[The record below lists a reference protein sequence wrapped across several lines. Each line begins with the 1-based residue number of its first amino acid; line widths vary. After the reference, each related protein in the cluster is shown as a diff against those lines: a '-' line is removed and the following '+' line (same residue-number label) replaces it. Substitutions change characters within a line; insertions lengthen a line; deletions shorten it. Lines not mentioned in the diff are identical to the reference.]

1 MKYLLLL
8 ISLVLLP
15 AISLAEEVSHQYNQ
29 ATQFYRDGEYSKA
42 IAIYEN
48 IIKNGYEHSD
58 LYYNLANANFKLDN
72 LPASILYYERA
83 KRLSPNDDD
92 INYNL
97 KIANLK
103 VVDKIEPLPRLFI
116 FEWWQALSGLASSTS
131 WTVFS
136 IIALWVGLFCIAVFR
151 ITSKSFVRRLS
162 FFSGTFLILFA
173 LVTFTFAIQQN
184 KIENSTS
191 EAIIF
196 SANVAIKSSPDE
208 SGTDLFILHEGVKV
222 EILDSVDKWK
232 NIRLADGKVGWI
244 PVDAI
249 EII

>member
-1 MKYLLLL
+1 MKQLLPLIFIILLPL
-8 ISLVLLP
+8 ISF
-15 AISLAEEVSHQYNQ
+15 ADEVDHQFNQ
-29 ATQFYRDGEYSKA
+29 ANQYYRDAEYSKA
-42 IAIYEN
+42 ITIYEN
-48 IIKNGYEHSD
+48 IIKNGYEHSV
-58 LYYNLANANFKLDN
+58 LYYNLANAKFKSDN
-72 LPASILYYERA
+72 LPAAILYYERA

-103 VVDKIEPLPRLFI
+103 VVDKIDPLPRLFI
-116 FEWWQALSGLASSTS
+116 FEWWQALSRLTSSTS
-131 WTVFS
+131 WSVFS
-136 IIALWVGLFCIAVFR
+136 IIALWVGFFFIAVFR
-151 ITSKSFVRRLS
+151 MTSRSFYRRMS

-173 LVTFTFAIQQN
+173 VITLVFAIQQN
-184 KIENSTS
+184 KIEQSTS

-222 EILDSVDKWK
+222 EILDNVDKWK
-232 NIRLADGKVGWI
+232 KIRIADGKIGWI
-244 PVDAI
+244 QSEAI

>member
-1 MKYLLLL
+1 MKHLLQIIL
-8 ISLVLLP
+8 IFILP
-15 AISLAEEVSHQYNQ
+15 VFSFADEVSHQYSQ
-29 ATQFYRDGEYSKA
+29 ATQFYRDGEYAKA

-48 IIKNGYEHSD
+48 ILKNGYEHSD

-103 VVDKIEPLPRLFI
+103 VVDKIEPLPRFFI
-116 FEWWQALSGLASSTS
+116 VEWWKALSGLASATS
-131 WTVFS
+131 WATFS
-136 IIALWVGLFCIAVFR
+136 IIGLWIGLSCIAVFR
-151 ITSKSFVRRLS
+151 ILGKSFYRRLS
-162 FFSGTFLILFA
+162 FFSGTFLIFFA
-173 LVTFTFAIQQN
+173 LVTLIFAIHQH
-184 KIENSTS
+184 KIEHSTS
-191 EAIIF
+191 MAIVF
-196 SANVAIKSSPDE
+196 SANVAVKSSPDD
-208 SGTDLFILHEGVKV
+208 SGTDLFILRDGVKV

-244 PVDAI
+244 PVEAI

>member
-1 MKYLLLL
+1 MRYLLSLILL
-8 ISLVLLP
+8 LLLP
-15 AISLAEEVSHQYNQ
+15 AILISDELSHQYNQ

-42 IAIYEN
+42 IAIYES
-48 IIKNGYEHSD
+48 ILRHGYEHSD
-58 LYYNLANANFKLDN
+58 LYYNLANAHFKLDN

-83 KRLSPNDDD
+83 KRLSPKDDD

-116 FEWWQALSGLASSTS
+116 VEWWQTLSGLTSSTTWS
-131 WTVFS
+131 VLCIVS
-136 IIALWVGLFCIAVFR
+136 LWVGLFCFAIFR
-151 ITSKSFVRRLS
+151 IARKSLVRRLS
-162 FFSGTFLILFA
+162 FFSGTFLTLFA
-173 LVTFTFAIQQN
+173 VVTLIFAFQQN
-184 KIENSTS
+184 KIEQSTS

-222 EILDSVDKWK
+222 EILDNVDKWK
-232 NIRLADGKVGWI
+232 KIRLADGKVGWI
-244 PVDAI
+244 PSEAI